1 MEESRLELTSNLG
14 IASIFYWCLMRLM
27 NVSVIGLLRFPSLR
41 SDPILTG
48 IQVPTVWLHSGK
60 LLLYRLELHSSLD
73 TSSVPGSLT
82 NTNSVS
88 TPLNSNW

>member
-48 IQVPTVWLHSGK
+48 TEATEALA
-60 LLLYRLELHSSLD
+60 
-73 TSSVPGSLT
+73 
-82 NTNSVS
+82 
-88 TPLNSNW
+88 